1 MPRAATLRLSAG
13 LIALALAG
21 TAAADARSDLH
32 AAFMKNLSAK
42 TYRATM
48 TDLASGRQVS
58 TVEFQAP
65 DRYRVTPTGAPASV
79 IADGAMYLQ
88 INGKPMRVPL
98 QPGMLE
104 KVRSDAAWKQME
116 ADTLLRELG
125 PAMLGAQP
133 ARKFHWIT
141 SGKNA
146 STGDVWVD
154 VKSGHVVQV
163 ETAEKPGS
171 KAGAVRVVY
180 SAFDD
185 PAIRIATP
193 K

>member
-1 MPRAATLRLSAG
+1 MSRAAAMRCFAG
-13 LIALALAG
+13 LIALACAG
-21 TAAADARSDLH
+21 NAAADARSDLH

-48 TDLASGRQVS
+48 TDLGTGRQLS

-65 DRYRVTPTGAPASV
+65 DRYRVTATGAPASV
-79 IADGAMYLQ
+79 IAEGAMYLQ
-88 INGKPMRVPL
+88 INGKSMRVPL

-104 KVRSDAAWKQME
+104 KFRSDAAWKQME
-116 ADTLLRELG
+116 SNTLIRELG
-125 PAMLGAQP
+125 PALLGTEP
-133 ARKFHWIT
+133 ARRFHWIS

-146 STGDVWVD
+146 STGDVW
-154 VKSGHVVQV
+154 K
-163 ETAEKPGS
+163 EPGS